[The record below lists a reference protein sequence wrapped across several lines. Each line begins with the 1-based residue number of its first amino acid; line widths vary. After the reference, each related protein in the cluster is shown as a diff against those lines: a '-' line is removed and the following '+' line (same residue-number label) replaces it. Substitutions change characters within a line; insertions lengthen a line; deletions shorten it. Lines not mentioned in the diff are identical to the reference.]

1 MFKKIL
7 TTSDS
12 VDVCDAPSAV
22 AAHLAKQEGA
32 GLCLMHVL
40 ESSDLIRRQWVKD
53 FRTGEDVAVTAEYI
67 DVVKGMIKKK
77 CAESLIGCKDYVIE
91 VRPGFPWLEIL
102 RMARATRADLM
113 VLGPHRGKAEEK
125 GVVRM
130 RTVEGLGSTVEAVI
144 MRAHCPVMIVSRD
157 VPKEKLAF
165 KRILFGTD
173 FSETCQYA
181 FELSLK
187 AAQKYNSRLH
197 ILHVLRIPRGE
208 RVAYTPAQIER
219 EIAGVKEKVQKV
231 YAKQIKGTDYACDVL
246 EGEPSAEILKYAT
259 SNQIDLIV
267 VGSHV
272 REQAERWY
280 VGSVVEKLGSESYCP
295 LITVTRPE
303 ALLKLEE

>member
-7 TTSDS
+7 TASDS
-12 VDVCDAPSAV
+12 VDVCDVPSAV
-22 AAHLAKQEGA
+22 AANLAKQEGA
-32 GLCLMHVL
+32 RLCLMHVL

-53 FRTGEDVAVTAEYI
+53 FRTGEDVAVTAEYT
-67 DVVKGMIKKK
+67 DVVKETIKKK
-77 CAESLIGCKDYVIE
+77 CAEALIGCKDYVIE

-102 RMARATRADLM
+102 RMARATKADLM

-125 GVVRM
+125 GVVR
-130 RTVEGLGSTVEAVI
+130 RLDRVGTTAEAVI
-144 MRAHCPVMIVSRD
+144 MRAHCPVMMVSRD
-157 VPKEKLAF
+157 VPKERLAF

-187 AAQKYNSRLH
+187 AAQKYNSKLY

-208 RVAYTPAQIER
+208 RVAYTREQIEK
-219 EIAGVKEKVQKV
+219 EIARVKEKVQKV
-231 YAKQIKGTDYACDVL
+231 YAKQIKGIDYACDVL

-259 SNQIDLIV
+259 SNQIDLIII
-267 VGSHV
+267 GSHV

-280 VGSVVEKLGSESYCP
+280 VGSVVERLGSESYCP
-295 LITVTRPE
+295 VITVTRPE
-303 ALLKLEE
+303 ALLKIEE